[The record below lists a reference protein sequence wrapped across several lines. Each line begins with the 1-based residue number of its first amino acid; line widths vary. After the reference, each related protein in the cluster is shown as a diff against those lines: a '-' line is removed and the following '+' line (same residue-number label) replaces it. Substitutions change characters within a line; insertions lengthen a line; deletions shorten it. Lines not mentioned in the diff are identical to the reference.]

1 MSALTSLK
9 ARTVRAKNSALTR
22 AQIERPVLAGKVI
35 RKLTGSSSSKKETG
49 EDATSTAP
57 EDATST
63 APEHAT
69 HVSGVAAARAAAGV
83 PESAETR
90 ASSLPRTDGIEA
102 AKLAAGVPAG
112 PTAH

>member
-1 MSALTSLK
+1 MTALTSMK
-9 ARTVRAKNSALTR
+9 APPCRQKNSALTR
-22 AQIERPVLAGKVI
+22 AQSERPVLAGKVI

-49 EDATSTAP
+49 

-90 ASSLPRTDGIEA
+90 AASLPRTDGIEA

>member
-22 AQIERPVLAGKVI
+22 AQIERPVLAGNVI
-35 RKLTGSSSSKKETG
+35 RKLTGSSSSKK
-49 EDATSTAP
+49 DATSA
-57 EDATST
+57 

-69 HVSGVAAARAAAGV
+69 HVSGVAAAKAAAGV

-90 ASSLPRTDGIEA
+90 AASLPRTDGIEA
-102 AKLAAGVPAG
+102 AKIAAGVPA
-112 PTAH
+112 AH